1 MSKVNTKKIYVNV
14 RDLSFKSEQFVV
26 DLIRYIAE
34 EIPQIDIVRNG
45 NEVEITSPNKMSKKV
60 IRLRIRKFL
69 HRKGL
74 TEEFRPIAF
83 KENEKDGYI
92 VKEKPAVQLSY
103 Y

>member
-1 MSKVNTKKIYVNV
+1 MSKVNTKKIFVNV
-14 RDLSFKSEQFVV
+14 RDLSFKSEQYVV

-34 EIPQIDIVRNG
+34 ELPQIDIVRNG
-45 NEVEITSPNKMSKKV
+45 NEIEITQPEKLSKKA

-69 HRKGL
+69 HRKDL
-74 TEEFRPIAF
+74 TEEFRPISF
-83 KENEKDGYI
+83 KQDNKEGYT